1 MQKKLFVT
9 YFIVIAVVIIFA
21 VSSFWQKGYRM
32 IEKQNQE
39 INQAHV
45 KILADE
51 LEELEITSTSDLKD
65 FALKKAKKYNVR
77 ITILNDEGVILAD
90 SAVKEIGRMENHS
103 KRPEIKQALQE
114 GKGSATRYSETTGEE
129 YEYNALSYESMGE
142 IYVLRLAVPLS
153 GMTKLKVTIISFV
166 IQSLFW
172 GTILAVILAI
182 FFSRKITAPL
192 NQLTDMAKDISEGN
206 YDQEI
211 RITEENQIGQLAI
224 AFNKMAKS
232 LRIQRDQLT
241 SRNIELETI
250 LSSMNSAVVAV
261 NSQYE
266 ILFCNDSFKTMF
278 QETKN
283 ITNSSL
289 FEIVRNS
296 SLTELIDRV
305 KENGSCLVSEFEINK
320 QETKFLRAT
329 GALLQ
334 GENRRSSGV
343 LLVIDDVSNLKKLE
357 TMRKDF
363 MSNVTHELK
372 TPLTSIRGFVD
383 TLKNGAIHDEKVAMR
398 FLNIIDV
405 EAEKLCSLIQDVLV
419 LSEIESQQE
428 IQKSQCDVKA
438 ILLDVIEF
446 VSSKCKKEVEI
457 VQEISDN
464 VGIFMG
470 NEFQLREIF
479 TNLID
484 NAIKYTEEGSIHIM
498 CCQHNKELVFEVKD
512 TGIGI
517 GKQHLDRLFERFYRV
532 DKGRSRK
539 QGGTGLG
546 LSIVKH
552 IVERYNGTIQVE
564 SNLGEGTTFTVKLP
578 YAN

>member
-114 GKGSATRYSETTGEE
+114 GEGSATRYSETTGEE

-211 RITEENQIGQLAI
+211 RITEQNQIGQLAI

-241 SRNIELETI
+241 SRNNFI
-250 LSSMNSAVVAV
+250 
-261 NSQYE
+261 
-266 ILFCNDSFKTMF
+266 
-278 QETKN
+278 
-283 ITNSSL
+283 
-289 FEIVRNS
+289 
-296 SLTELIDRV
+296 
-305 KENGSCLVSEFEINK
+305 
-320 QETKFLRAT
+320 
-329 GALLQ
+329 
-334 GENRRSSGV
+334 
-343 LLVIDDVSNLKKLE
+343 
-357 TMRKDF
+357 
-363 MSNVTHELK
+363 
-372 TPLTSIRGFVD
+372 
-383 TLKNGAIHDEKVAMR
+383 
-398 FLNIIDV
+398 
-405 EAEKLCSLIQDVLV
+405 
-419 LSEIESQQE
+419 
-428 IQKSQCDVKA
+428 
-438 ILLDVIEF
+438 
-446 VSSKCKKEVEI
+446 
-457 VQEISDN
+457 
-464 VGIFMG
+464 
-470 NEFQLREIF
+470 
-479 TNLID
+479 
-484 NAIKYTEEGSIHIM
+484 
-498 CCQHNKELVFEVKD
+498 
-512 TGIGI
+512 
-517 GKQHLDRLFERFYRV
+517 
-532 DKGRSRK
+532 
-539 QGGTGLG
+539 
-546 LSIVKH
+546 
-552 IVERYNGTIQVE
+552 
-564 SNLGEGTTFTVKLP
+564 
-578 YAN
+578 